1 MAHRELSKQLKG
13 YSLTTAQ
20 ILYHMPDHPS
30 LLQTYIWQEFDLH
43 PRFPK
48 LVKFL
53 DFWRAELEGPL
64 YRVEVAHRKLI
75 GPMEMRFVD
84 GLYRLN

>member
-64 YRVEVAHRKLI
+64 CRVEVAHRKLI
-75 GPMEMRFVD
+75 GPMEMRLVD